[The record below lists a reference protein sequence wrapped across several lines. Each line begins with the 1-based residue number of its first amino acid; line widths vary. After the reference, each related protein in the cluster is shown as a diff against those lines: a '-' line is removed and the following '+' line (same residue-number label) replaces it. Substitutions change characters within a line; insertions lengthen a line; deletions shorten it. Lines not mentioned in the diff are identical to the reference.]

1 MNYRLFVNPRIVILS
16 LQRRDDRRQV
26 AVSSAMSSDFPP
38 RDMHFFDAVDA
49 SAYTSVDELI
59 RDAIRDGFEEF
70 EALWGYPNRDAIESE
85 TELKMGF
92 APLAYAWSLCRYFRE
107 LQERNDDALEFFM
120 HDDMHGVSYK
130 HFHVEKMFLRNIY
143 NDPILGRQCKA
154 NKYEFVAFLLNTASV
169 GLKPTQPHVFEDI
182 VVGTN
187 VLNLKAGLYSP
198 HGASVILKRLK
209 QQISLGK
216 RTPKKFLSALESVDG
231 WDTTGIFSTR
241 EPLFVEYP
249 LAFLGSDVRNIPRL
263 QGRYEKLFGDVK
275 PHDR

>member
-1 MNYRLFVNPRIVILS
+1 M
-16 LQRRDDRRQV
+16 
-26 AVSSAMSSDFPP
+26 SADFPP
-38 RDMHFFDAVDA
+38 KDMYFFDAVDA

-85 TELKMGF
+85 AELKMGF

-107 LQERNDDALEFFM
+107 LQERNDDELEFFM
-120 HDDMHGVSYK
+120 HDDMHGVSYR

-154 NKYEFVAFLLNTASV
+154 NKVPFVAFLLNTASV

-198 HGASVILKRLK
+198 HGAGVILKRLK

-231 WDTTGIFSTR
+231 WGTTGIFSTR
-241 EPLFVEYP
+241 DPLFMEYP
-249 LAFLGSDVRNIPRL
+249 IAFLGSDVRGIPKL
-263 QGRYEKLFGDVK
+263 QGKPYEKLFGDVK